1 MEKYPVRPAHDNVF
15 LIEQWNESVLIEKLK
30 GLVLKQ

>member
-1 MEKYPVRPAHDNVF
+1 MEIIKNFNDNVF
-15 LIEQWNESVLIEKLK
+15 LIEQWNESVLIEKMK